1 MASPADEK
9 TELVRKPDAGG
20 VAVGRALP
28 VGTLV
33 GEFEIVR
40 IIGGGG
46 FGIVYLAYDHAL
58 HRRIALKEYMP
69 TMLAERVP
77 GEADVRP
84 SGPESVD
91 NFRTGLHSFVNEA
104 RVLAQLE
111 HPSLVKVYHFWE
123 EHGTAYMVMPYYDGI
138 TLKAWLAGQQAPP
151 DEAALRHL
159 LVPLL
164 EALEVMHDAS
174 IYHRDIAPDN
184 VLVLRDGRP
193 VLLDFGAARQVLSDV
208 SQDLTTIL
216 KPGYAPIEQY
226 SALPHQHQGPYTD
239 LYALGALIYFA
250 ITRHRPPAAIDRM
263 VGDTMVPAVKAGAG
277 RYSETFLRV
286 VDRCLAIQ
294 REQRPQSVQELRNLL
309 GIGVASRASASPSSA
324 PAAVREA
331 ESDFSGRASARQ
343 ARGVGWQVVVAA
355 LLVIAVGWFAFDAFF
370 HVPSGDPDA
379 TAQLAPAPGRP
390 EGGMPASPLHE
401 PAPAAPAEGATTAM
415 AAPSLP
421 AAQAE
426 PMLEPTAVLR
436 ALYEIR
442 ERDWAVSVH
451 VDRTPVRIGRDRPS
465 FRVTSGA
472 AGYVYVYRLGTDSG
486 DLAMLFPNA
495 IDRGNRISKNGTLV
509 LPRKGWRLVADGPP
523 GTNYLL
529 ILASASPR
537 DFSSAGLRKGDPFD
551 DFPLQR
557 IAEIARA
564 GDGNLG
570 FLAGTATC
578 ASEPCDRRFGA
589 ALATIEQVE

>member
-1 MASPADEK
+1 MASPDDEK
-9 TELVRKPDAGG
+9 TELARKPDPGG
-20 VAVGRALP
+20 FAVGRALP
-28 VGTLV
+28 VGTLI
-33 GEFEIVR
+33 GEFELVR

-58 HRRIALKEYMP
+58 HRRVALKEYMP
-69 TMLAERVP
+69 AMLAERVP
-77 GEADVRP
+77 GEVDVRP
-84 SGPESVD
+84 NGPESVD

-104 RVLAQLE
+104 RVLAQLD

-151 DEAALRHL
+151 DEATLRRL

-193 VLLDFGAARQVLSDV
+193 VLLDMGAARQVLSDV
-208 SQDLTTIL
+208 TQDLTTIL

-263 VGDTMVPAVKAGAG
+263 VRDTMDPAVQAGAG

-286 VDRCLAIQ
+286 VDRCLAVP
-294 REQRPQSVQELRNLL
+294 REQRPQSVQELRSLL
-309 GIGVASRASASPSSA
+309 GIGDASRASASASSA
-324 PAAVREA
+324 PAAAREA
-331 ESDFSGRASARQ
+331 ESGLPGLASARQ
-343 ARGVGWQVVVAA
+343 ARGVRWTVVAA
-355 LLVIAVGWFAFDAFF
+355 ALVAITAGWFAFDAFVR
-370 HVPSGDPDA
+370 VPLGDRDA
-379 TAQLAPAPGRP
+379 AAPSDPAAGGPGGGVPVAPLR
-390 EGGMPASPLHE
+390 E
-401 PAPAAPAEGATTAM
+401 PATAAPAEGATA
-415 AAPSLP
+415 ANSAPSPP
-421 AAQAE
+421 AAQVV
-426 PMLEPTAVLR
+426 PMPDPTAVLR

-442 ERDWAVSVH
+442 DRDWAVSVH

-465 FRVTSGA
+465 FRVTSAA

-495 IDRGNRISKNGTLV
+495 IDRANRIGKNGTV
-509 LPRKGWRLVADGPP
+509 ALPRKGWRLVADGPP

-529 ILASASPR
+529 VLASATPR
-537 DFSSAGLRKGDPFD
+537 DFASAGVRKGDPFD
-551 DFPLQR
+551 DFPLHR

>member
-9 TELVRKPDAGG
+9 TELARKPDAGG

-28 VGTLV
+28 VGTLI
-33 GEFEIVR
+33 GEFEITR

-58 HRRIALKEYMP
+58 HRRVALKEYMP

-77 GEADVRP
+77 GEADVRA

-91 NFRTGLHSFVNEA
+91 NFRIGLHSFVNEA
-104 RVLAQLE
+104 RVLAQLD

-138 TLKAWLAGQQAPP
+138 TLKAWLAGRQAPP
-151 DEAALRHL
+151 DEAALQRL

-208 SQDLTTIL
+208 TQDLTTIL

-250 ITRHRPPAAIDRM
+250 ITGHRPPASVDRI
-263 VGDTMVPAVKAGAG
+263 VADTMEPAVKAGAG
-277 RYSETFLRV
+277 RYSEAFLRV
-286 VDRCLAIQ
+286 VDRCLAVP
-294 REQRPQSVQELRNLL
+294 REQRPQSVQELRDLL
-309 GIGVASRASASPSSA
+309 GIGGPSRAPAPHSSDPEAARRAEAASPGHV
-324 PAAVREA
+324 PAR
-331 ESDFSGRASARQ
+331 R
-343 ARGVGWQVVVAA
+343 ARGARWWQVVVTALAA
-355 LLVIAVGWFAFDAFF
+355 IAAGWFAFDA
-370 HVPSGDPDA
+370 VVQQPSGDREVTVQSVPADVVPA
-379 TAQLAPAPGRP
+379 AQPREPASAVSAEWASTPAP
-390 EGGMPASPLHE
+390 
-401 PAPAAPAEGATTAM
+401 
-415 AAPSLP
+415 APSLP
-421 AAQAE
+421 ADRAL
-426 PMLEPTAVLR
+426 PMPDPTAVLR
-436 ALYEIR
+436 ALYELR
-442 ERDWAVSVH
+442 DRDWAVTVH

-495 IDRGNRISKNGTLV
+495 IDSGNRIGRNGTLA

-529 ILASASPR
+529 VLASASRR
-537 DFSSAGLRKGDPFD
+537 DFASAGLRPGDPFD
-551 DFPLQR
+551 DFPLHR

-564 GDGNLG
+564 GDGNLA
-570 FLAGTATC
+570 FLAGTPSC

>member
-1 MASPADEK
+1 MASPADDR
-9 TELVRKPDAGG
+9 TELARKPDPAG

-58 HRRIALKEYMP
+58 HRRVALKEYMP

-77 GEADVRP
+77 GEPDVRP
-84 SGPESVD
+84 TGPESVD

-104 RVLAQLE
+104 RVLAQLD

-123 EHGTAYMVMPYYDGI
+123 EHGTAYMVMPYYDGV
-138 TLKAWLAGQQAPP
+138 TLKAWLAGQHAPP
-151 DEAALRHL
+151 DEAALRRL
-159 LVPLL
+159 LIPLL

-208 SQDLTTIL
+208 TQDLTTIL

-250 ITRHRPPAAIDRM
+250 IAGHRPPAAIDRM
-263 VGDTMVPAVKAGAG
+263 VRDTMEPAVKAGAG
-277 RYSETFLRV
+277 RYSERFLRV
-286 VDRCLAIQ
+286 VDRCLAVP
-294 REQRPQSVQELRNLL
+294 REQRPQSVQELRSLL
-309 GIGVASRASASPSSA
+309 GIGNASRASASPASA
-324 PAAVREA
+324 PAAVRDA
-331 ESDFSGRASARQ
+331 EPGVPGRASARQ
-343 ARGVGWQVVVAA
+343 FRGVRWPVVAA
-355 LLVIAVGWFAFDAFF
+355 ALVAVAVGWFAFDAFV
-370 HVPSGDPDA
+370 HLPSADREATVQSAPTGGDSA
-379 TAQLAPAPGRP
+379 
-390 EGGMPASPLHE
+390 GGV
-401 PAPAAPAEGATTAM
+401 PAAPLREPAAAEGPTAATSS
-415 AAPSLP
+415 PSLP
-421 AAQAE
+421 AAQLA
-426 PMLEPTAVLR
+426 PVPDPTAVLR

-442 ERDWAVSVH
+442 DRDWAVSVH

-465 FRVTSGA
+465 FRVTSAA

-495 IDRGNRISKNGTLV
+495 IDRANRIGKNGTLA

-529 ILASASPR
+529 VLASASPR
-537 DFSSAGLRKGDPFD
+537 DFASAGIRNGDPFD

-570 FLAGTATC
+570 FVAGTATC